1 MSLYNHSSVEGQHAI
16 RPYYIPRVGWYQSV
30 CETWPSHRSPKAQS
44 LLLLHFVRWDATVF
58 LKKPI
63 LIITSSQLTNCVLTV
78 HRYLYKLFAEVT
90 TETEEARPDW
100 CTTKQCC
107 SFLPIG
113 CLKALCWSNYSNRNS
128 SSSLV
133 HYATMLFLLA
143 NWLSQ
148 GSLLG

>member
-1 MSLYNHSSVEGQHAI
+1 MIQSFLSRGATGNMSVLHTSCWLISLSLWDLAFPPKFKGAVPVSTSF
-16 RPYYIPRVGWYQSV
+16 RPMRRNNFP
-30 CETWPSHRSPKAQS
+30 
-44 LLLLHFVRWDATVF
+44 L
-58 LKKPI
+58 KPI

-90 TETEEARPDW
+90 TETEAARPRW

-113 CLKALCWSNYSNRNS
+113 CLKALCYSNYSNRNS
-128 SSSLV
+128 STSLV
-133 HYATMLFLLA
+133 LDATIMFFLA